1 MSEVNMRKDYKL
13 LKDVLIDL
21 VGLYYNDLL
30 NDRAK
35 YNAIKIYEELLTEG
49 INLEDFTIVIK
60 MMTLDLGQVA
70 I

>member
-1 MSEVNMRKDYKL
+1 MRKDYKL
-13 LKDVLIDL
+13 FKDLLIDL
-21 VGLYYNDLL
+21 VGLYYDDLL

-49 INLEDFTIVIK
+49 IDVDDFTIVIR
-60 MMTLDLGQVA
+60 MMTLDLGHVA

>member
-1 MSEVNMRKDYKL
+1 VRKDYKL
-13 LKDVLIDL
+13 FKDLLIDL
-21 VGLYYNDLL
+21 VGLYYDDLL

-49 INLEDFTIVIK
+49 IDVDDFTIVIR
-60 MMTLDLGQVA
+60 MMTLDLGHVA

>member
-1 MSEVNMRKDYKL
+1 VRKDYKL
-13 LKDVLIDL
+13 FKDLLIDL
-21 VGLYYNDLL
+21 VGLYYEDLL

-49 INLEDFTIVIK
+49 IDVDDFTIVIK
-60 MMTLDLGQVA
+60 MMTLDLGHVA

>member
-1 MSEVNMRKDYKL
+1 MRKDYKL

-35 YNAIKIYEELLTEG
+35 YNAIKIYEELLYVG
-49 INLEDFTIVIK
+49 INVDDFTVVIK
-60 MMTLDLGQVA
+60 MMTLDLGHVA

>member
-1 MSEVNMRKDYKL
+1 MRCIVRKDYKL

-35 YNAIKIYEELLTEG
+35 YNAIKIYEELLYEG
-49 INLEDFTIVIK
+49 INVEDFTVVIK
-60 MMTLDLGQVA
+60 MMTLDLGHVA

>member
-1 MSEVNMRKDYKL
+1 MRKDYKL
-13 LKDVLIDL
+13 LKDLLIDL

-35 YNAIKIYEELLTEG
+35 DNAIRIYEELLTEG
-49 INLEDFTIVIK
+49 IYVDDFTIVIK
-60 MMTLDLGQVA
+60 MMTLDLGHVA

>member
-1 MSEVNMRKDYKL
+1 MRCKVRKDYKL
-13 LKDVLIDL
+13 LKDLLIDL

-35 YNAIKIYEELLTEG
+35 YNAIRIYEELLTEG
-49 INLEDFTIVIK
+49 INVDDFTIVIK
-60 MMTLDLGQVA
+60 MMTLDLGHVA